1 MMSSFDLC
9 GTNTVVMFARH
20 SASDDNR
27 VVSKDRGQDGSPYL
41 SEGMTSLIRPVY
53 PAVSRNLY

>member
-9 GTNTVVMFARH
+9 GTNTIIVVAGH
-20 SASDDNR
+20 SASDNKN
-27 VVSKDRGQDGSPYL
+27 VVRKDRGQDGSPYL
-41 SEGMTSLIRPVY
+41 SEGMTALIRPVH